1 MGRKYIIFSAELT
14 EDEGEDNRLLAHTG
28 AYTDILAEYFDSSNQ
43 PIPAPGYRLLEFHS
57 ADGSGSSTHYR
68 TGDWE
73 VVRVEEYPT
82 AIPTH
87 EFEAIVVGYCKYIP
101 VQSPLMVM
109 PKAQIAIDSFG
120 DESAY
125 QEFLKSD
132 AVKDCT
138 PV

>member
-1 MGRKYIIFSAELT
+1 MGRKYMIFRAEWT
-14 EDEGEDNRLLAHTG
+14 EEEGADNRLLAHTG
-28 AYTDILAEYFDSSNQ
+28 AYTDILAEYFDSSNA

-82 AIPTH
+82 AIPNN
-87 EFEAIVVGYCKYIP
+87 EFEAIVVGYCKYVPLETPLIP
-101 VQSPLMVM
+101 M
-109 PKAQIAIDSFG
+109 PKAQVSIDSFG

-132 AVKDCT
+132 AVKDDIL
-138 PV
+138 V

>member
-1 MGRKYIIFSAELT
+1 MGRKYMIFRAELT
-14 EDEGEDNRLLAHTG
+14 EDEGADHRLLAHTG
-28 AYTDILAEYFDSSNQ
+28 AYTDILAEYFDSSNRA
-43 PIPAPGYRLLEFHS
+43 IPAPGYRLLEFHS

-87 EFEAIVVGYCKYIP
+87 EFEAIVVGYCKYVPI
-101 VQSPLMVM
+101 QSPLIAM
-109 PKAQIAIDSFG
+109 PKAQVSIDSFG
-120 DESAY
+120 DESVY
-125 QEFLKSD
+125 QEFVKSE

>member
-1 MGRKYIIFSAELT
+1 MIFRAELT
-14 EDEGEDNRLLAHTG
+14 EEEGADNRLLAHTG
-28 AYTDILAEYFDSSNQ
+28 AYTDILAEYFDSSNRA
-43 PIPAPGYRLLEFHS
+43 IPAPGYRLLEFHS

-68 TGDWE
+68 TGHWF

-87 EFEAIVVGYCKYIP
+87 EFEAIVVGYCKYLP

-120 DESAY
+120 DESVY
-125 QEFLKSD
+125 QEFLESD
-132 AVKDCT
+132 TVKNYT

>member
-1 MGRKYIIFSAELT
+1 MGRKYMIFRAELT
-14 EDEGEDNRLLAHTG
+14 EEEGVDNRLLAHTG

-82 AIPTH
+82 AIH
-87 EFEAIVVGYCKYIP
+87 EFEAIVVGYCKYVPI
-101 VQSPLMVM
+101 QSPLIAM
-109 PKAQIAIDSFG
+109 PKAQVSIDSFG
-120 DESAY
+120 DESVY
-125 QEFLKSD
+125 QEFVKSE